1 MRTISAVALSA
12 VALCWMVS
20 PVSASGTTGYDPYAV
35 GDRWEYSGSTI
46 TVVSVGEGEQSRS
59 QSFSSTGTQ
68 VTEIVSEKERR
79 PNGDVV
85 YLVRTVEKYTG
96 DEPDAQEDEA
106 TSESLDLV
114 SKRGSF
120 TTAVRTVDE
129 SGGDWRRYDPPLFN
143 LPADPTP
150 GKTWTVGT
158 VWQDTIRFTDRG
170 KIMARESLETPAG
183 SFDDCLKVVLM
194 HDSISGK
201 MDLPDGKS
209 CPVKSGRGMM
219 TAWLAR
225 GVGIVRQEEIEQL
238 IFDPGDRPICIT
250 TKSVSEL
257 LPGYTIK

>member
-1 MRTISAVALSA
+1 MRTISALALSA
-12 VALCWMVS
+12 VALWWMVT
-20 PVSASGTTGYDPYAV
+20 PVSASGPTGYDPYAV

-46 TVVSVGEGEQSRS
+46 TVISVGEGEQSRS

-96 DEPDAQEDEA
+96 DEPDAKEEET

-120 TTAVRTVDE
+120 TTAMRNLDE
-129 SGGDWRRYDPPLFN
+129 SGGDWRKYDPPLFN
-143 LPADPTP
+143 LPADPSP
-150 GKTWTVGT
+150 GKKWTVGT
-158 VWQDTIRFTDRG
+158 VWQDTVKFTDRAR
-170 KIMARESLETPAG
+170 IIARESLETPAG
-183 SFDDCLKVVLM
+183 DFADCLKVVLM

-201 MDLPDGKS
+201 MALPDGKS
-209 CPVKSGRGMM
+209 WPVKSGRGMM
-219 TAWLAR
+219 TVWLAR
-225 GVGIVRQEEIEQL
+225 GVGIVRQEQIEQL

-257 LPGYTIK
+257 LPGYTIN